1 MVALKA
7 IILKHQ
13 NAPVGIREL
22 LHYDAAEMGALLL
35 KIQELLG
42 LGEFFILST
51 CNRTELYYL
60 SENDLDRDL
69 IAILC
74 HQKGIFEVG
83 DYESYFTCYHNPY
96 EVLTHLFSV
105 AVGLESVV
113 LGDLQVI
120 HQVKQAY
127 IQANQYKLAG
137 PFFHRMFHAIFHA
150 NKRVQNET
158 DLKNGSASVAYA
170 GAEICYELAQNLTQP
185 KILVIGLGEIGGN
198 LAENLL
204 ENFFVHQVCVSNRT
218 IDKSL
223 HFAQKYPVQL
233 IPFEELAYHIQ
244 AFDIVISAISVN
256 EPLITP
262 SWFQNSSRTR
272 YFIDLGVPRTIHP
285 DIEKLGNVIFNIDDI
300 QYRVNEAL
308 EIRKRSVPLA
318 KQIIEEEV
326 NTLLEWSKELSIS
339 PVIQQI
345 KEALDQIRKDEL
357 ARYMNK
363 VDEQSMKFMEEIT
376 QNMVQKIIKY
386 PVLQLKA
393 ACKRGEQET
402 LVEALKELF
411 TIEKKEPQSKE

>member
-1 MVALKA
+1 MVPVKA

-13 NAPVGIREL
+13 NAPVSIREL
-22 LHYDAAEMGALLL
+22 LHYDAAQIDILLL

-42 LGEFFILST
+42 LNEFFILST
-51 CNRTELYYL
+51 CNRTELYYI
-60 SENDLDRDL
+60 SENHLDKEL

-74 HQKGIFEVG
+74 HQKGIFEVSN
-83 DYESYFTCYHNPY
+83 YESYFTCYHNPY

-105 AVGLESVV
+105 AIGLESVV

-127 IQANQYKLAG
+127 IQSNQHKLVG

-158 DLKNGSASVAYA
+158 NLKNGSASVAYA
-170 GAEICYELAQNLTQP
+170 GAEICYELTQNLPQP

-198 LAENLL
+198 LTENLL
-204 ENFFVHQVCVSNRT
+204 DNFSVSQVYISNRT

-223 HFAQKYPVQL
+223 YWAQKYPVQV
-233 IPFEELAYHIQ
+233 IPFEELVHRVQ
-244 AFDIVISAISVN
+244 EFDIIVSAISMN
-256 EPLITP
+256 EPLIIP
-262 SWFQNSSRTR
+262 SWLENSSRTH

-285 DIEKLGNVIFNIDDI
+285 DVEKLGNIIFNIDDI

-308 EIRKRSVPLA
+308 ELRKKSIPFA
-318 KQIIEEEV
+318 KQIIEEEI
-326 NTLLEWSKELSIS
+326 NALFEWSKELSIS

-345 KEALDQIRKDEL
+345 KDALDQIRKEEL
-357 ARYMNK
+357 TKYMNK

-376 QNMVQKIIKY
+376 QSMIQKNH
-386 PVLQLKA
+386 
-393 ACKRGEQET
+393 
-402 LVEALKELF
+402 
-411 TIEKKEPQSKE
+411 